1 MFLKQLSYRSFL
13 KKLHGLT
20 VRETCMHRKRE
31 ISLSL
36 CPWLKRVRE
45 EGTAWAILW
54 PSIVK
59 SRAPTLFG
67 PIRPTWARPG
77 HMGLLGFPFKRC
89 TRWAARRA
97 AAMAAAGGER
107 RPGLPCRR
115 RGRGRREI
123 RGPPPPSSAQAAARA
138 GLSGNGRN
146 HHSLPYG
153 PRAASM
159 GLYGCP
165 QPHEQ
170 CSTHFAKPQ
179 PQPLACR
186 TDWWDWCKFS
196 GAKFKADW

>member
-36 CPWLKRVRE
+36 SMAQTCARGRNRLSNTLAQYCQVSGPNIIWAYPAHLSQA
-45 EGTAWAILW
+45 GPYGPAWIPLQAMHAV
-54 PSIVK
+54 S
-59 SRAPTLFG
+59 G
-67 PIRPTWARPG
+67 E
-77 HMGLLGFPFKRC
+77 
-89 TRWAARRA
+89 TRRSDGGGGRRA
-97 AAMAAAGGER
+97 KA
-107 RPGLPCRR
+107 GLPCRR

-170 CSTHFAKPQ
+170 CSTHFAQPQ

-186 TDWWDWCKFS
+186 TDW
-196 GAKFKADW
+196 